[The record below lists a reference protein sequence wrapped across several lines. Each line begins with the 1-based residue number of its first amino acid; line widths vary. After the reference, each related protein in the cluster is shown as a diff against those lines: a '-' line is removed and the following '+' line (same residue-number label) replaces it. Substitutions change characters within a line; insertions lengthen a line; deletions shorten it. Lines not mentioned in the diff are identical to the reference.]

1 MKEKP
6 TTEERLIARTFF
18 LEPKQDEWLTRIAQ
32 MKKMT
37 KSEVFRMA
45 VDDVIEKLGTE
56 ILAEWEREAAR
67 QQELERQQAEEA
79 EALRQQKA
87 AARKAK
93 PKKQKA

>member
-18 LEPKQDEWLTRIAQ
+18 LEAKQDEWLTRIAQ

-45 VDDVIEKLGTE
+45 VDDVIEKLATE
-56 ILAEWEREAAR
+56 IIAEREREAAR
-67 QQELERQQAEEA
+67 QQELERQRAEE
-79 EALRQQKA
+79 EAQ
-87 AARKAK
+87 RKAK
-93 PKKQKA
+93 ARTPKPKKPKA

>member
-45 VDDVIEKLGTE
+45 VDDVIEKLATE
-56 ILAEWEREAAR
+56 ILAEQEREAAR
-67 QQELERQQAEEA
+67 QQELERQRAEE

-87 AARKAK
+87 AARKTK
-93 PKKQKA
+93 PKKQKT

>member
-18 LEPKQDEWLTRIAQ
+18 LEAKQDEWLTRIAQ

-45 VDDVIEKLGTE
+45 VDDVIEKLATE
-56 ILAEWEREAAR
+56 IIAEREREAAR
-67 QQELERQQAEEA
+67 QQELERQRAEE
-79 EALRQQKA
+79 EAQ
-87 AARKAK
+87 RKAK
-93 PKKQKA
+93 ARTPKPKKLKG

>member
-18 LEPKQDEWLTRIAQ
+18 LEAKQDEWLTRIAQ
-32 MKKMT
+32 IKKMT
-37 KSEVFRMA
+37 KSELLRMA
-45 VDDVIEKLGTE
+45 VDDVIEKLATE
-56 ILAEWEREAAR
+56 ILAEREREAAR
-67 QQELERQQAEEA
+67 QQELERQRAEE

>member
-1 MKEKP
+1 MKEKS

-18 LEPKQDEWLTRIAQ
+18 LEAKQDEWLTRIAQ

-45 VDDVIEKLGTE
+45 VDDVIEKLATE
-56 ILAEWEREAAR
+56 ILAEREREAAR
-67 QQELERQQAEEA
+67 QQEIERQRAEE

-93 PKKQKA
+93 PKKPKA